1 MVSLHNKGKIK
12 LESKTITKQSN
23 GWIFKLHFCHSASLH
38 FTAKVQLKNH
48 RLSQRYRRQEI
59 KSYRFGSIAKAKA
72 VFFKHECFWFLRF
85 GEFGF
90 LSKLKNECFLSYASE
105 STNSIAIERLK
116 VLFALC

>member
-48 RLSQRYRRQEI
+48 RLSQRYI
-59 KSYRFGSIAKAKA
+59 KENYEQKFNFIHSDECRCWNNINFIRCSISFCIKGKSIFTNVSFTILAYYRLGHCYSVAAYILTAK
-72 VFFKHECFWFLRF
+72 
-85 GEFGF
+85 
-90 LSKLKNECFLSYASE
+90 
-105 STNSIAIERLK
+105 
-116 VLFALC
+116 

>member
-59 KSYRFGSIAKAKA
+59 KSYSFGNIAKAKA
-72 VFFKHECFWFLRF
+72 VCFEECMFLVSRF

-90 LSKLKNECFLSYASE
+90 LSELKNDCFLSYASV
-105 STNSIAIERLK
+105 STSFIAIERTK
-116 VLFALC
+116 VLFSRC